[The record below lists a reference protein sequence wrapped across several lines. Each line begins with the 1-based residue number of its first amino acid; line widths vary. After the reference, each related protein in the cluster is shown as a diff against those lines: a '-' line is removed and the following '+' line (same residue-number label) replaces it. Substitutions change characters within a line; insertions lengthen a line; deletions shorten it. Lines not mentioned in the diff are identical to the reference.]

1 MILRILC
8 KVRPRRP
15 LVKASTVKLMNLT
28 AVLLLA
34 ACLQVSA
41 AGFSQRVT
49 LSRTN
54 AKLEQVFKDI
64 KKQTGYTFFYN
75 AKAIKAAQPV
85 SIQVKDAPIQQVLE
99 QCFRNQ
105 PLGFSIVNE
114 TVVVSLRQKQ
124 AEAVPKPV
132 SVEAVQVAFID
143 VRGTVVDAET
153 GKPIT
158 GANIMVKGGKAGVV
172 SGDKGQFSIQADP
185 GVTLIISYVGYTAK
199 EVVVKD
205 VGPITV
211 SLSLAAAPMEALVVT
226 GYQVLKK
233 ESFTGTTTT
242 VSGEELKKNN
252 PLNVLQ
258 AIQSFDPSFKLTE
271 NNLLGSDPNRLPA
284 VNVRGSTALPTGGE
298 GMLDRNNLAT
308 SMNLPTFIM
317 DGFEV
322 SLQKVYDLDVNRIQS
337 ITLLKDAAATA
348 IYGSRAANGVL
359 VITTKAPKEGKLQ
372 LAYNFELN
380 AMAPDLTDYKVLDA
394 AEKLEYERL
403 AGLYDAA
410 NNPALSQD
418 QLDVLYYRKKQN
430 VVGGVNTYWLSQ
442 PLTTPIGQKHS
453 LFLEG
458 GSQSI
463 RYGLEMRYQATP
475 GVMKESFRN
484 RYSLGMHLTYSPSSK
499 FSFRNILTVASVQ
512 SQESPY
518 GGFDEYVRMNPYYP
532 KTDSLG
538 NTLQEIDAWTN
549 RNTPNGAVQT
559 ESVLSPLYNSTLSS
573 FNKGTYLEIIE
584 ALSADWNIVPGL
596 RLRAL
601 GSLTKINS
609 EFDQFQSPL
618 SNAFY
623 FYPTS
628 QLANRGRYNFT
639 GIGETALDGNATLT
653 YNKGIGAHF
662 LNFALGTNIRTY
674 LSDTKSFS
682 AVGFTND
689 RFTNIGFAN
698 RYEENAAPGGNVS
711 RDRLFGS
718 FLSLNYSLNNKYLAD
733 ISVRADGSSK
743 FGSDSRVA
751 PFWAAG
757 IGWNVHKEDFLRG
770 SAISL
775 LRLRASTGLTG
786 AVSFP
791 PYLSKTTFTYYSS
804 NWYSTGVGA
813 IVNQFGNDN
822 LQWQRTQNYDV
833 GLDFGMFGDRLT
845 IAPRYY
851 YKLTKGLLADIML
864 PPSTG
869 FTSYK
874 DNLGDMENYG
884 FELNLKYDV
893 VKKRGLTATITA
905 NAISNKNRIL
915 RISNALK
922 EYNDKADEQQVSA
935 KYRSVPL
942 LRFNEGQSLNTIYA
956 VRSLGIDPENGQEIF
971 IKRNDSLTYVW
982 DVKDIVPVGDY
993 TPKAEGFL
1001 GANIAYKNFMLSAS
1015 FFYRFGADVYNQTLA
1030 DRVENADPRFN
1041 VDRRVLDQRWKKP
1054 GDHTYFKDVAD
1065 LGTSFASNR
1074 FVQKDNLLELRS
1086 VYLSYDFNKAVYS
1099 RLRMSNLRVA
1109 LTANDIWRSSSIQIE
1124 RGLYY
1129 PFARNFT
1136 FSLQTSF

>member
-1 MILRILC
+1 
-8 KVRPRRP
+8 
-15 LVKASTVKLMNLT
+15 MNLT
-28 AVLLLA
+28 AVFLLA

-49 LSRTN
+49 LSHKN
-54 AKLEQVFKDI
+54 ARLEKVFQEI

-75 AKAIKAAQPV
+75 AKALKAAHPV
-85 SIQVKDAPIQQVLE
+85 SIQVKDVPVQQVLE
-99 QCFRNQ
+99 QCFKNQ
-105 PLGFSIVNE
+105 PLSFSIVNE
-114 TVVVSLRQKQ
+114 TVVVRLREKP
-124 AEAVPKPV
+124 AEPV
-132 SVEAVQVAFID
+132 AQPPVNTVVEAAFIE

-153 GKPIT
+153 GKPIV

-172 SGDKGQFSIQADP
+172 SGERGQFSVQADA
-185 GVTLIISYVGYTAK
+185 GATLVISYVGYTSK

-205 VGPITV
+205 GGTINV
-211 SLSLAAAPMEALVVT
+211 SLSLAAAPMEALVIT

-258 AIQSFDPSFKLTE
+258 AIQSYDPSFKLTE

-284 VNVRGSTALPTGGE
+284 VNVRGSTALPAGGD
-298 GMLDRNNLAT
+298 GLLDRNNLAT
-308 SMNLPTFIM
+308 NVNLPTFIM

-348 IYGSRAANGVL
+348 VYGSRAANGVL
-359 VITTKAPKEGKLQ
+359 VITTKPPKEGKLQ

-380 AMAPDLTDYKVLDA
+380 VMAPDLTDYKVLDA

-403 AGLYDAA
+403 AGLYNSA

-418 QLDVLYYRKKQN
+418 QLDVIYFRKKQN
-430 VVGGVNTYWLSQ
+430 VVGGVNSYWLSQ

-453 LFLEG
+453 LFVEG
-458 GSQSI
+458 GAQSI
-463 RYGLEMRYQATP
+463 RYGIEMRYQATP

-484 RYSLGMHLTYSPSSK
+484 RYSLGMHLTYSPNSR

-538 NTLQEIDAWTN
+538 NTIQEIDAWTN

-559 ESVLSPLYNSTLSS
+559 ERVLSPLYNATLSS
-573 FNKGTYLEIIE
+573 FNKGTYLELIE

-601 GSLTKINS
+601 GSLTKISS
-609 EFDQFQSPL
+609 EYDRFQSPL
-618 SNAFY
+618 ANAFY
-623 FYPTS
+623 FYPSS
-628 QLANRGRYNFT
+628 QLANRGRYDYNA
-639 GIGETALDGNATLT
+639 IGETALDGNATLT
-653 YNKGIGAHF
+653 YNKQVADHF
-662 LNFALGTNIRTY
+662 FNVALGTNIRTY
-674 LSDTKSFS
+674 LSDSKSFS

-698 RYEENAAPGGNVS
+698 RYEENTAPGGNVS

-733 ISVRADGSSK
+733 VSVRADGSSK
-743 FGSDSRVA
+743 FGSERRVA
-751 PFWAAG
+751 PFWAVG
-757 IGWNVHKEDFLRG
+757 LGWNAHKEGFLQG

-813 IVNQFGNDN
+813 IVNQYGNDN

-833 GLDFGMFGDRLT
+833 GLDLGFFKDRLS
-845 IAPRYY
+845 ISPRYY

-869 FTSYK
+869 FSSYK
-874 DNLGDMENYG
+874 DNLGDMENFG
-884 FELNLKYDV
+884 FEMNLKYDV
-893 VKKRGLTATITA
+893 VKKRGFTATVTA
-905 NAISNKNRIL
+905 NTISNKNRIL

-922 EYNDKADEQQVSA
+922 EYNDKADEQQVSDQ
-935 KYRSVPL
+935 YRSVPL

-982 DVKDIVPVGDY
+982 DVKDIVPVGDN

-1015 FFYRFGADVYNQTLA
+1015 FYYRFGADVYNQTLA

-1041 VDRRVLDQRWKKP
+1041 VDRRVLDQRWRKP
-1054 GDHTYFKDVAD
+1054 GDKTFFKDVAD
-1065 LGTSFASNR
+1065 LGSSFASNR

-1086 VYLSYDFNKAVYS
+1086 VYLSYDFDKRVYS
-1099 RLRMSNLRVA
+1099 RMRMNNLRVA
-1109 LTANDIWRSSSIQIE
+1109 FTANDIWRSSSIQIE